1 MMEDQ
6 DDQFPQDEQA
16 IRDRIDDEITNHELM
31 EHRDTQTPPHRPAQR
46 GQTHEP
52 PATPGGFLSS

>member
-6 DDQFPQDEQA
+6 DDHIPHDQFPQDEQA

-31 EHRDTQTPPHRPAQR
+31 EHSA
-46 GQTHEP
+46 
-52 PATPGGFLSS
+52 ATSGEVLN

>member
-31 EHRDTQTPPHRPAQR
+31 EHLGLPTAPQR
-46 GQTHEP
+46 
-52 PATPGGFLSS
+52 